1 MSNAAPALVQSELV
15 LGRYRPLRPL
25 GSGGSGSVWLARDEQ
40 NGLDVAL
47 KIVPREGKA
56 ASRAE
61 REAEAAARLRHPS
74 CQRAYGFGRDSQH
87 VYIAYEYVPGRTFRE
102 ALRSGELD
110 DDSTIEACAQILEA
124 LAHAHARGIVHRD
137 VKPSNV
143 LLAEGR
149 DVSVRVLDFGL
160 AQIQQAETLTA
171 QGDVPGTLAYI
182 APERLAGALTTEA
195 ADVWAVG
202 LMLWEALAG
211 RHPFWRSS
219 LLETARAIEAGA
231 PRLETVRPDLP
242 KPLLAAV
249 NGALDLDPAR
259 RPSAAVLA
267 ETVRLAARKR
277 RVRKG
282 GGQTLAV
289 PAVVPRLVPALL
301 AATVAGWTA
310 WTLPFFPSGWP
321 LGLAAL
327 AAAASIVNAR
337 LGLAFALAVPVLPLG
352 NLALGAAVVYALA
365 AAGLLVAMW
374 REPKHGLLFS
384 LGAVLAPIA
393 GSRPLPARR
402 SGSELTRATGCAGR
416 GSRAGGRNRGWDP
429 RSAAALRRCSS
440 ARPGDRCE
448 RRSAHGS
455 GGDLGRPALE
465 AHACHRD
472 RRPCHRRGPA
482 PSGPYPGALGDR
494 RARGGVPGCGLAPGA
509 GSGCCPAR
517 GGRVGHLPGGS
528 GALASL
534 AGYSLAMVLRAI
546 EQKIE
551 SLFEGIFGRAFRTN
565 VQPVELARKLAKEM
579 DEHRTVSVSRV
590 YVPNEYTV
598 YLSPGDREQFSS
610 YEDNLK
616 SELQEYLSEHSRRED
631 YALLSPV
638 RVLMET
644 DSDLDVG
651 EFGIATR
658 MVQPER
664 RRAASGEPEGDVAP
678 GATMI
683 YKPETPVATQA
694 VSAEE
699 LGVEPELVTLSFDGT
714 RYEVKQRR
722 VVIGR
727 SRDCDIQLA
736 DTNVS
741 RRHAE
746 LRQEGASYW
755 IVDLGST
762 NGIEVNGKRVKRAKL
777 TDGDTITLGSTE
789 VAFSQD
795 ST

>member
-310 WTLPFFPSGWP
+310 WVLPFFPSGWP

-352 NLALGAAVVYALA
+352 NLALGAAVVYVLA

-374 REPKHGLLFS
+374 REPEHGLLFS

-393 GSRPLPARR
+393 ALGLFPLAALAVSSRVRRAVQAAAAVLVAGIVAGIRGAPLPFDGARPPDLGIVASGDPLSVLAAIWDALLSRPTLAIETVVLAAVAVLLPLAR
-402 SGSELTRATGCAGR
+402 TRGLWAIAGL
-416 GSRAGGRNRGWDP
+416 GAGFL
-429 RSAAALRRCSS
+429 AAAL
-440 ARPGDRCE
+440 
-448 RRSAHGS
+448 
-455 GGDLGRPALE
+455 L
-465 AHACHRD
+465 
-472 RRPCHRRGPA
+472 
-482 PSGPYPGALGDR
+482 
-494 RARGGVPGCGLAPGA
+494 LAPA
-509 GSGCCPAR
+509 AAACPAR

-616 SELQEYLSEHSRRED
+616 GELQEYLSEHSRRED

-699 LGVEPELVTLSFDGT
+699 LGVEPRAGD
-714 RYEVKQRR
+714 
-722 VVIGR
+722 
-727 SRDCDIQLA
+727 
-736 DTNVS
+736 
-741 RRHAE
+741 AE
-746 LRQEGASYW
+746 LRRDALRGETAPSR
-755 IVDLGST
+755 DRT
-762 NGIEVNGKRVKRAKL
+762 
-777 TDGDTITLGSTE
+777 
-789 VAFSQD
+789 VARLRHSAC
-795 ST
+795 